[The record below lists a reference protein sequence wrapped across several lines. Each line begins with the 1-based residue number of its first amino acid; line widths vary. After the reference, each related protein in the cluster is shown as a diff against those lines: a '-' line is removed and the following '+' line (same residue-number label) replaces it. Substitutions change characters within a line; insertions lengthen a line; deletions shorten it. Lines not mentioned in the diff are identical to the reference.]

1 MTVTEPPLASPLPCH
16 SELSGQCKMRAGIAS
31 GPNLW
36 CPQHCGEGPCPPH
49 GTGGLCIRILPLL
62 GPRLPA
68 FLAALPVGL
77 VMLNDV
83 EKPPALSCC
92 GPSGSH
98 SLAFPPP
105 LSHWGTSC
113 STSKAQLGLNC
124 HPDMGSTLCA
134 CTSSRVLLCPGPWAR
149 LL

>member
-1 MTVTEPPLASPLPCH
+1 
-16 SELSGQCKMRAGIAS
+16 MRAGIAS

-83 EKPPALSCC
+83 ESLLPCPAAGLQVAILL
-92 GPSGSH
+92 PS
-98 SLAFPPP
+98 
-105 LSHWGTSC
+105 
-113 STSKAQLGLNC
+113 
-124 HPDMGSTLCA
+124 
-134 CTSSRVLLCPGPWAR
+134 LL
-149 LL
+149 L